1 MRGEAWRR
9 WPSTGNVCPL
19 GESPG
24 PTTSDVG
31 NEENLGTRLLLG
43 WRGQPATVPANVI
56 LLFLGL
62 PGQDRVGVGGGPAL
76 EALTWGQSPDPWC
89 TVPPPT
95 TL

>member
-1 MRGEAWRR
+1 M
-9 WPSTGNVCPL
+9 
-19 GESPG
+19 
-24 PTTSDVG
+24 
-31 NEENLGTRLLLG
+31 
-43 WRGQPATVPANVI
+43 TVPANVI

-62 PGQDRVGVGGGPAL
+62 PEQDGVGVGGGPAL